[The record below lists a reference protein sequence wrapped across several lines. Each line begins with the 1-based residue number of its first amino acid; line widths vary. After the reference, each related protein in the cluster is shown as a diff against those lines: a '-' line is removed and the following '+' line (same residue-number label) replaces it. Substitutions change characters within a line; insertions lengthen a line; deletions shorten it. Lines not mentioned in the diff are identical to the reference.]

1 MANEAVSEA
10 AGGRLF
16 TRQATGLV
24 RTVSPISTMIFNTFT
39 APAAFVLA
47 IALFWTL
54 GAFPGGNL
62 YVALLLGYGAG
73 FVFAFAI
80 STVTSAIPRSGGDYV
95 FVGRI
100 LHPLVGL
107 ISSFCFTAGVLLSAA
122 AITLF
127 LVTGALAPSLNVI
140 GLVSDSGTLLDW
152 GATLGTSH
160 NWQFA
165 VGLVFIAAAVL
176 LAGSGWRWPLRVQN
190 FGFALTLLGLFVTAI
205 VVLVNS
211 GDDFVSKFNA
221 FADPI
226 TGSPDSYQGIITA
239 AKDSGVNVD
248 PGSDSSSTWPAWAAV
263 MGFSIYAFYSTHI
276 SGEVRQARSWRTSVV
291 MMGAVAIN
299 LVLCLVMTW
308 VFFHGF
314 GTEFFASANAVN
326 GTEAWPFSAPPFY
339 VFLTAIAGGSATLA
353 WFLGISLVFTF
364 FVVLWLQFVQPMRAL
379 FAYAFDGVLPVRV
392 AQVSSRTHVPVISL
406 AIISAIT
413 IGLYAWAVYGSNFF
427 TVYANAVV
435 ITVVSL
441 VLMSIAVILFA
452 YLRKDMWGA
461 SVVTSR
467 IVGVPITT
475 IAGVGALVVAVL
487 VGYFYLHYAGL
498 GISDRWQAFRNAG
511 IVVAAAIVVYFVA
524 DWVRRRQG
532 IALTKAASEI
542 PPE

>member
-1 MANEAVSEA
+1 MASEAVSEA

-54 GAFPGGNL
+54 AAFPGGNL
-62 YVALLLGYGAG
+62 YLALLLGYGAG

-165 VGLVFIAAAVL
+165 VGLGFIAAAVL

-190 FGFALTLLGLFVTAI
+190 FGFALTLLGLLVTAI

-211 GDDFVSKFNA
+211 GDDFISKFNA

-299 LVLCLVMTW
+299 LVLCLAMTW

-326 GTEAWPFSAPPFY
+326 GTEA
-339 VFLTAIAGGSATLA
+339 
-353 WFLGISLVFTF
+353 
-364 FVVLWLQFVQPMRAL
+364 
-379 FAYAFDGVLPVRV
+379 
-392 AQVSSRTHVPVISL
+392 
-406 AIISAIT
+406 
-413 IGLYAWAVYGSNFF
+413 
-427 TVYANAVV
+427 
-435 ITVVSL
+435 
-441 VLMSIAVILFA
+441 
-452 YLRKDMWGA
+452 
-461 SVVTSR
+461 
-467 IVGVPITT
+467 
-475 IAGVGALVVAVL
+475 
-487 VGYFYLHYAGL
+487 
-498 GISDRWQAFRNAG
+498 
-511 IVVAAAIVVYFVA
+511 
-524 DWVRRRQG
+524 
-532 IALTKAASEI
+532 
-542 PPE
+542 

>member
-1 MANEAVSEA
+1 MASEAVSEG

-498 GISDRWQAFRNAG
+498 GIADRWQAFRNAG

>member
-1 MANEAVSEA
+1 
-10 AGGRLF
+10 
-16 TRQATGLV
+16 
-24 RTVSPISTMIFNTFT
+24 
-39 APAAFVLA
+39 
-47 IALFWTL
+47 
-54 GAFPGGNL
+54 
-62 YVALLLGYGAG
+62 
-73 FVFAFAI
+73 
-80 STVTSAIPRSGGDYV
+80 
-95 FVGRI
+95 
-100 LHPLVGL
+100 
-107 ISSFCFTAGVLLSAA
+107 
-122 AITLF
+122 
-127 LVTGALAPSLNVI
+127 
-140 GLVSDSGTLLDW
+140 LVSDSGTLLDW

-165 VGLVFIAAAVL
+165 VGLVFIAAAVI

-452 YLRKDMWGA
+452 YLRKEMWDG
-461 SVVTSR
+461 SVVTTR

-487 VGYFYLHYAGL
+487 VGYFYLHYACL
-498 GISDRWQAFRNAG
+498 GITDRWQAFRNAG